1 MRRTLI
7 ALALILALPAGTA
20 LAQTLGA
27 VLTSSQEVP
36 PCSASGF
43 GNATITFDSTRSNIN
58 VTITV
63 SNLGSPITASHIHA
77 GAAGTAGGIELVF
90 TRAASFTNGTLTGTF
105 PITAEL
111 TNRIL
116 QNPAGFY
123 VNVHTAAC
131 GSGAARGQLSLVS
144 NGGVVT
150 YAAELRP
157 QNEVP
162 PVTSNAFGS

>member
-77 GAAGTAGGIELVF
+77 GAAGTAGGP
-90 TRAASFTNGTLTGTF
+90 RCD
-105 PITAEL
+105 
-111 TNRIL
+111 
-116 QNPAGFY
+116 
-123 VNVHTAAC
+123 C
-131 GSGAARGQLSLVS
+131 GSASKTSSSGSAERRQLQVEVREAQRAGPRP
-144 NGGVVT
+144 NVVMFL
-150 YAAELRP
+150 ELRF
-157 QNEVP
+157 
-162 PVTSNAFGS
+162 PVRVQRFARALAKCN